1 MSLESVLN
9 DIKILHRKEDEAII
23 NEVFHEDCY
32 KVDQL
37 PEEAL
42 VIDIG
47 AHIGTFSLRCAK
59 EKGCV
64 VYAYEPYLPSFLILV
79 ENINENHLEN
89 RIKAF
94 NLAIAG
100 CRKPRTFYFTPH
112 SLGGNTL
119 YKPVDVMVDELEVN
133 CVTLKDA
140 FLNND
145 LTECDVL
152 KIDCEGA
159 EKEIFCDE
167 FKTYLGQASLILLE
181 WHNYDGAFYAEYL
194 KKMGYLVSITGCGCP
209 PPPYDPTFGRGMLF
223 ARQY

>member
-9 DIKILHRKEDEAII
+9 GIKVFHRKEDEGVI

-42 VIDIG
+42 VIDVG

-64 VYAYEPYLPSFLILV
+64 VYAYEPYLPSFSILV
-79 ENINENHLEN
+79 KNINENHLEN
-89 RIKAF
+89 RVRAF

-100 CRKPRTFYFTPH
+100 RREVRTLYCVG
-112 SLGGNTL
+112 SNTL
-119 YKPVDVMVDELEVN
+119 YKPVDLVADTVEVN
-133 CVTLKDA
+133 CVTLRDA

-145 LTECDVL
+145 LTGCDVL

-167 FKTYLGQASLILLE
+167 FKTTIEQASLILLE

-194 KKMGYLVSITGCGCP
+194 KKIGYLVSMTGCGCP